1 MLGDRIL
8 LEMKKPEGWPV
19 NAKECGLK
27 NIYTSLEKYNK
38 DPSYKNKE
46 VMTNCC
52 SSD

>member
-8 LEMKKPEGWPV
+8 LEMKKPKGWPV

-38 DPSYKNKE
+38 ILHIKTKK
-46 VMTNCC
+46 
-52 SSD
+52 